1 MLNLRLQKKCRG
13 NSMDT
18 LQPKTIQMSIQET
31 VGLAKTQNLNEFI
44 KNSPLFQ
51 NQDIKLE
58 REISLTR
65 EVLIESK

>member
-1 MLNLRLQKKCRG
+1 
-13 NSMDT
+13 MDT
-18 LQPKTIQMSIQET
+18 LQPKTIQISIQET

>member
-1 MLNLRLQKKCRG
+1 
-13 NSMDT
+13 MDT
-18 LQPKTIQMSIQET
+18 LQPRTIQMSLHET
-31 VGLAKTQNLNEFI
+31 VDLAKTQNLNEFI

-51 NQDIKLE
+51 NQDFKLE